1 MARYVIDKR
10 TLLQGGRVRH
20 LLRLARQERAFWHRS
35 EAPGTNRPVVAF
47 LRIARGHTV

>member
-1 MARYVIDKR
+1 MARHVIDKR
-10 TLLQGGRVRH
+10 TLSQGGRVRH

-35 EAPGTNRPVVAF
+35 EAPATNRPVVAF